1 MADGFPT
8 TPETLRRAAVTTRY
22 TQWDGSQSLRLDADK
37 VFEKLAE
44 HLSHSDDVRQ
54 AADWMMRQGMDFDG
68 MKVAGLEELLEQLHQ
83 EMRERYRDFNLRNA
97 LGDIEH
103 RLNEILG
110 RERETLAALGDEAG
124 AAAKRRQL
132 GSLPR
137 RLSESLRQLE
147 NYEFENAEAKQD
159 FDELLGEYDNIR
171 DLENFRDRFNHM
183 FHGPKSLNYEE
194 AVDLMREMERMRQL
208 EQDLMQGNFESLSLE
223 DLQELLGQQALQD
236 FQNLRQIMM
245 LLRQSGY
252 MAQKGDHLQLS
263 PKGVRRIGQLALRD
277 IYQGLLKDRA
287 GSHRTD
293 HRGITE
299 IRPDEVKAYAYGDPL
314 NLNLVGTLKHALI
327 RKPGVPLELE
337 PGDFEVYENDYGSS
351 SSTVLCLDMSWSM
364 SWEGRFAAAKKVALA
379 LETLIR
385 TRFPRDYFSV
395 VGFFTRAV
403 ELKLKDLPEASW
415 NMGDPFTNLQDGL
428 RLAAD
433 LLGRHPSRN
442 QHIIVITDGQP
453 TAYFL
458 NQRLYCEWPLSFG
471 GISMRAAQ
479 ETLKEVERVTRR
491 GVIINTF
498 MLDDSPSL
506 RAFVEKM
513 TLINRGRALYTRPD
527 HLGEYMLVDYLKKK
541 RKRA

>member
-1 MADGFPT
+1 M
-8 TPETLRRAAVTTRY
+8 VNTRY
-22 TQWDGSQSLRLDADK
+22 TQWDGSQKLKLDADK

-44 HLSHSDDVRQ
+44 YLSYTDDIRQ
-54 AADWMMRQGMDFDG
+54 AMDWMMRHGMDFDG
-68 MKVAGLEELLEQLHQ
+68 VKVTGLEEFLEQLRQ
-83 EMRERYRDFNLRNA
+83 EMRQRYRDFNLKSS
-97 LGDIEH
+97 LSEIEQ
-103 RLNEILG
+103 RLDQVLDQ
-110 RERETLAALGDEAG
+110 ERQTLDAMRGQKDGIED
-124 AAAKRRQL
+124 KERQL
-132 GSLPR
+132 QRIPR
-137 RLSESLRQLE
+137 RLSEALRKLE
-147 NYEFENAEAKQD
+147 SYEFEDAQAKAG
-159 FDELLGEYDNIR
+159 FDELLAEYDNVR
-171 DLENFRDRFNHM
+171 DLENFRERYNHM
-183 FHGPKSLNYEE
+183 FHGAKSLEYQQ
-194 AVDLMREMERMRQL
+194 ALDLMREMERMRQL
-208 EQDLMQGNFESLSLE
+208 EQDLMTGNFETISM
-223 DLQELLGQQALQD
+223 DDMKELLGQQAQQD
-236 FQNLRQIMM
+236 FQSLQQVMM
-245 LLRQSGY
+245 LLSQSGY
-252 MAQKGDHLQLS
+252 MVQKGDHMQLS

-287 GSHRTD
+287 GSHVTD

-299 IRPDEVKAYAYGDPL
+299 MRPDQTRPYEFGDPL
-314 NLNLVGTLKHALI
+314 NLNLVATLKHALA
-327 RKPGVPLELE
+327 RRPGVPLALN
-337 PGDFEVYENDYGSS
+337 PDDFEIYENDYGSS

-385 TRFPRDYFSV
+385 SKFPRDFFSI

-428 RLAAD
+428 RLASD
-433 LLGRHPSRN
+433 LLARHPSRN

-458 NQRLYCEWPLSFG
+458 NKRLYCEWPLSFG

-491 GVIINTF
+491 EITINTF

-513 TLINRGRALYTRPD
+513 TQINRGRALYTRPD
-527 HLGEYMLVDYLKKK
+527 HLGEYMLVDYLSKK
-541 RKRA
+541 RKHV

>member
-1 MADGFPT
+1 M
-8 TPETLRRAAVTTRY
+8 VITRY
-22 TQWDGSQSLRLDADK
+22 IAWDGTQTLRLDADK

-44 HLSHSDDVRQ
+44 FLSYTDDVHQ

-68 MKVAGLEELLEQLHQ
+68 MKVAGLEELLEQLRN

-97 LGDIEH
+97 LSEVER
-103 RLNEILG
+103 RLEDILG
-110 RERETLAALGDEAG
+110 RERETLGAMEGNPGVDE
-124 AAAKRRQL
+124 KQRRL
-132 GSLPR
+132 EHIPR
-137 RLSESLRQLE
+137 RISEALRQLE
-147 NYEFENAEAKQD
+147 SYEFENAEAKRD
-159 FDELLGEYDNIR
+159 FDELLEEYENIR
-171 DLENFRDRFNHM
+171 DLENFRDKFNHM
-183 FHGPKSLNYEE
+183 FHGPKSLSYEE

-208 EQDLMQGNFESLSLE
+208 EQDLMQGNFDSMSLE
-223 DLQELLGQQALQD
+223 DLQEILGQQALQD

-252 MAQKGDHLQLS
+252 VAQKGDHLQLS

-287 GSHRTD
+287 GSHHTD
-293 HRGITE
+293 HRGISE
-299 IRPDEVKAYAYGDPL
+299 IRPDEVKPYLFGDPL
-314 NLNLVGTLKHALI
+314 NLNLVGTLKHSLF
-327 RKPGVPLELE
+327 RKPGVPLRLE

-385 TRFPRDYFSV
+385 TKFPRDYFSI

-428 RLAAD
+428 RLASD

-458 NQRLYCEWPLSFG
+458 NKRLYCEWPLSFG

-491 GVIINTF
+491 GITINTF

-513 TLINRGRALYTRPD
+513 TVINRGRALYTRPD
-527 HLGEYMLVDYLKKK
+527 HLGEYMLVDYLTKK
-541 RKRA
+541 RKHV